1 MQVRDQALGVKDNL
15 PQSDV
20 GREYYLQ
27 NMEKEVGHVM
37 VAMVIIVLL
46 CSIVSTA
53 AVVAVSIRETKASSY
68 IVAMFKD

>member
-1 MQVRDQALGVKDNL
+1 MKDNL

-37 VAMVIIVLL
+37 VAMVIIVLSRGIL
-46 CSIVSTA
+46 STA
-53 AVVAVSIRETKASSY
+53 KSLELRVKA
-68 IVAMFKD
+68 FLHL

>member
-1 MQVRDQALGVKDNL
+1 MKDNL

-46 CSIVSTA
+46 CSIHAVSTA

-68 IVAMFKD
+68 IVAAFKD

>member
-46 CSIVSTA
+46 CSIHVVSTA
-53 AVVAVSIRETKASSY
+53 AVSNKET
-68 IVAMFKD
+68 